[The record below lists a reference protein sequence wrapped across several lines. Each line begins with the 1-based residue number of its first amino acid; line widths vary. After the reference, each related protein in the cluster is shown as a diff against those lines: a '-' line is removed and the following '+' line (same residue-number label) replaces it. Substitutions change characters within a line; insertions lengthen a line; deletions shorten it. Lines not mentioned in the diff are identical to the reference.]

1 MNYSYSRFRFGY
13 YIELFSG
20 IFYSVI
26 LSLSSVSNAW
36 NGSSEV
42 LVIYFGTAALTMPE
56 LNYSGEHSEVDYL
69 MGDRQRSPTAF
80 CNFFLNYVDFGSVYF
95 FDFT

>member
-1 MNYSYSRFRFGY
+1 
-13 YIELFSG
+13 
-20 IFYSVI
+20 
-26 LSLSSVSNAW
+26 
-36 NGSSEV
+36 
-42 LVIYFGTAALTMPE
+42 VIYFGTAALTMPE